1 MNIKK
6 QSLGHVLFITGVFVI
21 FISFMIFT
29 PINSS
34 SYAFGASDVI
44 GLSNQAREQYGK
56 KTLKV
61 NLQLMDAAQTK
72 AEDMAKG
79 RYFAHTAPDGTMA
92 WDYLKKVSYSY
103 DIAGENLAITNEN
116 ANAVINGWLNSPS
129 HRENLLSDDYQDFGI
144 GMAFFGDY
152 EGHKNTYVI
161 VALYAKP
168 AEKQVVT
175 APTSPAGT
183 TTNFKPKLGD
193 IPVAFIIAIAGL
205 FMVIGSFI
213 EIRHIKEISRSPTL

>member
-1 MNIKK
+1 
-6 QSLGHVLFITGVFVI
+6 
-21 FISFMIFT
+21 
-29 PINSS
+29 
-34 SYAFGASDVI
+34 
-44 GLSNQAREQYGK
+44 
-56 KTLKV
+56 
-61 NLQLMDAAQTK
+61 
-72 AEDMAKG
+72 
-79 RYFAHTAPDGTMA
+79 
-92 WDYLKKVSYSY
+92 KKVSYSY

-213 EIRHIKEISRSPTL
+213 EIRHIKEINRSPTL